1 MNTTRP
7 YTLMIRTW
15 TDYDDEKKSLSSAA
29 GGPRFYWGDW
39 EKADT
44 FKTLEDALDA
54 ADSAAWSEGFFFVF
68 HRDFQFSILR
78 DGKKAFCNC
87 LHDRCLWCKND
98 HEEMGADFDIRVR
111 KYGLDKLLSEDR
123 QTSPGRRRKM
133 IVERHQR
140 SR

>member
-7 YTLMIRTW
+7 YTLMIRAW
-15 TDYDDEKKSLSSAA
+15 TDYDDEKKSLSSVA
-29 GGPRFYWGDW
+29 GGPRFHWGEW
-39 EKADT
+39 TKVDT
-44 FKTLEDALDA
+44 FKTLEGALDA
-54 ADSAAWSEGFFFVF
+54 ADSASWSGNYFVF
-68 HRDFQFSILR
+68 HPDFQFSILR

-98 HEEMGADFDIRVR
+98 DEEMGADFDIRVR